1 MILIDWITELI
12 NNIPTLLDY
21 IVLGY
26 IFLSAY
32 YWTSFI
38 KFENSKIFIVKSIVI
53 SYILKNFYKATILCL
68 VPKKLITSIHITILL
83 YIITLILGLGLGRI
97 FHTVWFGDLLIKLN
111 LGRTLNSNI
120 WDDIFKSGMI
130 LRIYMKDGSSYIGQ
144 YCKSEEHTREPL
156 ILLTNYQKWNK
167 NDEIVLD
174 YFDDK
179 DRFVLL
185 NTKDFESI
193 RIDYSHCNDE
203 KERKMKK

>member
-144 YCKSEEHTREPL
+144 YCKSEEHTRAFNFINQL
-156 ILLTNYQKWNK
+156 
-167 NDEIVLD
+167 
-174 YFDDK
+174 
-179 DRFVLL
+179 
-185 NTKDFESI
+185 S
-193 RIDYSHCNDE
+193 
-203 KERKMKK
+203 KME